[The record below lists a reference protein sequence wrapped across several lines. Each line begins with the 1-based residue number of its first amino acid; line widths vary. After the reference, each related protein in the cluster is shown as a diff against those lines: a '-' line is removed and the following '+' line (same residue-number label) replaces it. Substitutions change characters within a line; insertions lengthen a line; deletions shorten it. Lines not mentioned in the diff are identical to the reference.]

1 MKITKIKPKSL
12 AKVMGAVYVVIGL
25 VLGIFFAAGAP
36 FSSDVPSPAWMYGM
50 GAVIILPI
58 VYGIMGLILG
68 WFVAVVYNT
77 VSKKFGGVEIET
89 E

>member
-12 AKVMGAVYVVIGL
+12 AKVVGAVYVVLGF
-25 VLGIFFAAGAP
+25 VLGVFFAVGTP
-36 FSSDVPSPAWMYGM
+36 FSNQVPSPAWMYGI

-58 VYGIMGLILG
+58 VYGVMGLVLG
-68 WFVAVVYNT
+68 WFIAVVYNA
-77 VSKKFGGVEIET
+77 VSKKIGGVEIET